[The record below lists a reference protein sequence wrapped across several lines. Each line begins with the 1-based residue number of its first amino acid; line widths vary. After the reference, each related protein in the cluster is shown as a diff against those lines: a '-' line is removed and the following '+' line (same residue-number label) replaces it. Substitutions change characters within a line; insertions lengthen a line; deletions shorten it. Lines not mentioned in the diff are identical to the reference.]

1 MMRNEIKNIAFVGNT
16 SFSMYKFRLGVMR
29 KFLEEGYKVFV
40 VAPEDEYSTF
50 FADEGI
56 DFHSVKIVGQG
67 TSILHDVE
75 FIRTL
80 TLIYKKL
87 NIDFV
92 FHYTIKPIIYG
103 AIASRINNIHTVSIT
118 TGLGYAFEVDNLLN
132 KIVKFLY
139 KISQRK
145 VLDVWF
151 LNKNDKQV
159 FINNNIICENKT
171 FILNG
176 EGVDSDFYSPVKKK
190 SKNNK
195 FVFLLLSRLIEDK
208 WIREYVEAARILK
221 NKGLYIEC
229 QLLGKVE
236 VESSKTI
243 SVHEVKAWHHE
254 GVINYLGESIDVR
267 NYIANSDCVILP
279 SHYNEG
285 VPRCLME
292 GMSMEKPIITTDNVG
307 CVELIRDEENG
318 FMCSRRNPKDLSEK
332 MEKLYYLAE
341 IEREKMGIKG
351 RELILKMFDEKAIIK
366 TYSEKFQDFLRRI
379 DVYNKHA

>member
-1 MMRNEIKNIAFVGNT
+1 MIRNEIKNIAFVGNT

-145 VLDVWF
+145 VLEVWF

-159 FINNNIICENKT
+159 FINNNIICENKCELHHNS
-171 FILNG
+171 I
-176 EGVDSDFYSPVKKK
+176 
-190 SKNNK
+190 
-195 FVFLLLSRLIEDK
+195 VFLYCLALKFGSITFNLLCD
-208 WIREYVEAARILK
+208 
-221 NKGLYIEC
+221 
-229 QLLGKVE
+229 
-236 VESSKTI
+236 
-243 SVHEVKAWHHE
+243 
-254 GVINYLGESIDVR
+254 
-267 NYIANSDCVILP
+267 
-279 SHYNEG
+279 
-285 VPRCLME
+285 
-292 GMSMEKPIITTDNVG
+292 
-307 CVELIRDEENG
+307 
-318 FMCSRRNPKDLSEK
+318 
-332 MEKLYYLAE
+332 
-341 IEREKMGIKG
+341 
-351 RELILKMFDEKAIIK
+351 
-366 TYSEKFQDFLRRI
+366 
-379 DVYNKHA
+379 